1 MRPGLLAAMVL
12 ALAPPVTAQSRFHV
26 GAALT
31 ASSEPASSVSSSVGG
46 TTWSGSVMFG
56 ARIVPRVS
64 IEFEPSFAG
73 TFRREYTYP
82 PSLSTLVHVDATRRD
97 DAFTSQVRVHAGV
110 LEPVVGFSYVRRM
123 ARWHATYVPGGR
135 LYFDDRRA
143 DTFLAFVAGIDAA
156 LKVGPRVAIVPTF
169 RMMARPT
176 GDIPVR
182 DPTNAGWLVFRY
194 GAGARVSF

>member
-1 MRPGLLAAMVL
+1 MVL

-56 ARIVPRVS
+56 AQISPRVA
-64 IEFEPSFAG
+64 IEFEPSFTG
-73 TFRREYTYP
+73 TFDREYTYP

-97 DAFTSQVRVHAGV
+97 AAFTSQLRLTCGV
-110 LEPVVGFSYVRRM
+110 LEPVFGFSYVRRR
-123 ARWHATYVPGGR
+123 ARWYATYVPGGR

-143 DTFLAFVAGIDAA
+143 DTLLAFVSGIDAA
-156 LKVGPRVAIVPTF
+156 LRVGPRVAVVPTF
-169 RMMARPT
+169 RLMMRPT
-176 GDIPVR
+176 SDSTFK
-182 DPTNAGWLVFRY
+182 DPTSAGPIVFRY